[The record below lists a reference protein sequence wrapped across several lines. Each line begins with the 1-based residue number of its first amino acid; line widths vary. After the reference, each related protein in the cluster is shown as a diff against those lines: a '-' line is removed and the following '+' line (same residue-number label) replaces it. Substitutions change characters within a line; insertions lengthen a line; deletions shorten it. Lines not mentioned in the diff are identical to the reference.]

1 MGVLIHRATAI
12 GGADELDF
20 SRCHTVILDPF
31 IATRRLVTDILVRD
45 MRVGAAR
52 ACASAEESVRLLL
65 EGGWNVLFADWSAA
79 TNAIALLK
87 SLRVAGSP
95 FRFLPVVVMS
105 SFSSAEH
112 IRAARDAGMTEFM
125 LKPFSA
131 MVIQSRLKSITQA
144 PRVYVESPDFFGPDR
159 RRRHDSFQGFE
170 RRYHTNTRFADRRQI
185 NYPHTGP
192 ERRQGAPGYHPSDR
206 RQGGR

>member
-1 MGVLIHRATAI
+1 MGVLIHHAAAI
-12 GGADELDF
+12 GGASDLDF
-20 SRCHTVILDPF
+20 SRCHAIILDPF

-52 ACASAEESVRLLL
+52 ACASAEDAVRLLL
-65 EGGWNVLFADWSAA
+65 EGGWNVLFTDWSAA

-87 SLRVAGSP
+87 SLRVVGSP

-105 SFSSAEH
+105 GFSSADQ
-112 IRAARDAGMTEFM
+112 IKAARDAGMTEFM

-131 MVIQSRLKSITQA
+131 QVIQSRLKSLTQA

-159 RRRHDSFQGFE
+159 RRRHDTFAGFE
-170 RRYHTNTRFADRRQI
+170 RRHHTNTRFADRR
-185 NYPHTGP
+185 YASFPHTGP
-192 ERRQGAPGYHPSDR
+192 ERRQGVAGFHPSDR

>member
-1 MGVLIHRATAI
+1 MGVLIHRTAAI

-20 SRCHTVILDPF
+20 SRCRVVVLDPF

-52 ACASAEESVRLLL
+52 ACATAEDAMGLLL
-65 EGGWNVLFADWSAA
+65 EGGWNILFSDWSAA
-79 TNAIALLK
+79 TNAIAVLK

-112 IRAARDAGMTEFM
+112 IKAARDAGMTEFM

-131 MVIQSRLKSITQA
+131 QVIQSRLKSITQA

-170 RRYHTNTRFADRRQI
+170 RRHHTSTRFADRRQA
-185 NYPHTGP
+185 NFSHVGP
-192 ERRQGAPGYHPSDR
+192 ERRQGIPGFHGADR
-206 RQGGR
+206 RQGAR